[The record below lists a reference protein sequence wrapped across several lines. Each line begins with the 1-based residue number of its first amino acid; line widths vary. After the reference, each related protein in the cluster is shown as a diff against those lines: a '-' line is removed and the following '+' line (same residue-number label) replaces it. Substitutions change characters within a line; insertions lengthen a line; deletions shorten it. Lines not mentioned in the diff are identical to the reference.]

1 MKGGV
6 KMGLSDRMLAYRGKH
21 KLTQQAFAEKINEP
35 TSLIFRFEKNDK
47 NHHKANIARM
57 TAKMD
62 ELERIDECG
71 RNNHNKV

>member
-21 KLTQQAFAEKINEP
+21 KLTQQAFAKKINE
-35 TSLIFRFEKNDK
+35 SAGVVFRFEKNDK

-62 ELERIDECG
+62 ELERSDELE
-71 RNNHNKV
+71 KI